1 MATLAEQLETLI
13 RDWAAEVAATAA
25 DLVFD
30 ATQALCPEDE
40 GTLRASGTLDRAGDT
55 SYTIIYDDVG
65 FTDEGPQ
72 PHRIE
77 GNPLLAFD
85 WPEQGL
91 FPAVFRHVNWV
102 PGPGVEANKGW
113 FTERAAT
120 QEQWENSLMIAADA
134 TALGD

>member
-1 MATLAEQLETLI
+1 MASSLAEQLRPLI
-13 RDWAAEVAATAA
+13 REWARQVAADAA

-40 GTLRASGTLDRAGDT
+40 GTLKASGSVEPRGEL
-55 SYTIIYDDVG
+55 SFTISYDDVG
-65 FTDEGPQ
+65 FTDEGPTAH
-72 PHRIE
+72 PIE

-91 FPAVFRHVNWV
+91 YPAVFRHVEWV

-113 FTERAAT
+113 FTERACT
-120 QEQWENSLMIAADA
+120 QEQWENALRVAAEGV
-134 TALGD
+134 AL